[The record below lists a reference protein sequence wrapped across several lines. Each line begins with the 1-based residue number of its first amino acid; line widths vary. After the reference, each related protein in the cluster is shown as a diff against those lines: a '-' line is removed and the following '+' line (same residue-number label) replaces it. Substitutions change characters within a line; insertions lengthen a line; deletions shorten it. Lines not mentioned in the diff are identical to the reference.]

1 MLVTKKTAKSFKG
14 FVTVRISF
22 WTICVTFLV
31 ITSTHLHASETLTG
45 LFEAQ
50 RSCEATRKL
59 NSGNPGNIT
68 LEIGE
73 IYDLLAINNSEPSH
87 FLVNIPDAPET
98 TKRWVG
104 VECGEVALDD
114 ADRVLTLKPLSAAEK
129 NAAKHRDQDKVAK
142 KANAK
147 PLQGIARDSI
157 ENLMAAS
164 WLPTFCLSSAG
175 QRATEC
181 KNLSKSDIY
190 ASQFSIHG
198 LWPNDLDDDALYPC
212 YCDQK
217 KPLKCNERRKP
228 VASINIPAD
237 LRNALQT
244 KMPGIQSGFLHR
256 HEWTKHGTCYEKYN
270 TGEDQG
276 ADASEYYRDTI
287 LVLDQLNAS
296 KVGQLFKNN
305 IGKVLSDNQI
315 YSAFDQSFGKGAS
328 DKVFI
333 DCKRVRG
340 EWLISELFIG
350 LGGEIKEGAKL
361 KDLIAASPSRD
372 VYSRQKSC
380 RRGKV
385 TAVR

>member
-1 MLVTKKTAKSFKG
+1 MAKLKLSAMCIAILVTMNS
-14 FVTVRISF
+14 
-22 WTICVTFLV
+22 
-31 ITSTHLHASETLTG
+31 HLHASETVTG

-50 RSCEATRKL
+50 KSCEATRKL

-73 IYDLLAINNSEPSH
+73 IYDLLAINKSEPSH
-87 FLVNIPDAPET
+87 FLINIPGAPET
-98 TKRWVG
+98 TKRWIG
-104 VECGEVALDD
+104 VECGEAALDD
-114 ADRVLTLKPLSAAEK
+114 ANRVLTLKPLSAEEK
-129 NAAKHRDQDKVAK
+129 NAAQTRDQNKAAKNVASK
-142 KANAK
+142 S
-147 PLQGIARDSI
+147 LQGIEINSI

-164 WLPTFCLSSAG
+164 WLPTFCLTGAG

-181 KNLSKSDIY
+181 KSLSKFDIY

-217 KPLKCNERRKP
+217 RPLKCNERRKP
-228 VASINIPAD
+228 VASINIPSD
-237 LRNALQT
+237 LRKALQT
-244 KMPGIQSGFLHR
+244 KMPGFQSGFLHR

-270 TGEDQG
+270 AGDDQG
-276 ADASEYYRDTI
+276 SDATEYYRDTI

-305 IGKVLSDNQI
+305 IGKVLSNNQI
-315 YSAFDQSFGKGAS
+315 YKAFDQSFGKGAS

-333 DCKRVRG
+333 DCKRIRG

-361 KDLIAASPSRD
+361 KDLIAASPPRD
-372 VYSRQKSC
+372 VYSSRKSC

>member
-1 MLVTKKTAKSFKG
+1 MAKLKLSAMCIAILVTMNS
-14 FVTVRISF
+14 
-22 WTICVTFLV
+22 
-31 ITSTHLHASETLTG
+31 HLHASETVTG

-50 RSCEATRKL
+50 KSCEATRKL

-73 IYDLLAINNSEPSH
+73 IYDLLAINKSEPSH
-87 FLVNIPDAPET
+87 FLINIPGAPET
-98 TKRWVG
+98 TKRWIG
-104 VECGEVALDD
+104 VECGEAALDD
-114 ADRVLTLKPLSAAEK
+114 ANRVLTLKPLSAEEK
-129 NAAKHRDQDKVAK
+129 NAAQTRDQNKAAKNVASK
-142 KANAK
+142 S
-147 PLQGIARDSI
+147 LQGIEINSI

-164 WLPTFCLSSAG
+164 WLPTFCLTGAG

-181 KNLSKSDIY
+181 KSLSKFDIY

-217 KPLKCNERRKP
+217 RPLKCNERRKP

-237 LRNALQT
+237 LRKALQT

-270 TGEDQG
+270 AGDDQG
-276 ADASEYYRDTI
+276 SDATEYYRDTI

-315 YSAFDQSFGKGAS
+315 YKAFDQSFGKGAS

-333 DCKRVRG
+333 DCKRIRG

-361 KDLIAASPSRD
+361 KDLIAASPPRD
-372 VYSRQKSC
+372 VYSSRKSC

>member
-1 MLVTKKTAKSFKG
+1 MIKLK
-14 FVTVRISF
+14 ISAF
-22 WTICVTFLV
+22 CLSVLLIL
-31 ITSTHLHASETLTG
+31 STHIHASETVTG

-50 RSCEATRKL
+50 SACEATRKL
-59 NSGNPGNIT
+59 NSGNPGNVK
-68 LEIGE
+68 LEVGE
-73 IYDLLAINNSEPSH
+73 IYDLLAINSAEPSH
-87 FLVNIPDAPET
+87 FLIEIPDAPET

-104 VECGEVALDD
+104 VECGDTALDD
-114 ADRVLTLKPLSAAEK
+114 PDRVLTLKPISAEEK
-129 NAAKHRDQDKVAK
+129 KTAQARDEK
-142 KANAK
+142 KADKKVNAK
-147 PLQGIARDSI
+147 PLQGIERDSI

-175 QRATEC
+175 QRAKEC
-181 KNLSKSDIY
+181 RNLDNRDVY

-198 LWPNDLDDDALYPC
+198 LWPNDLDDDAIYPC

-217 KPLKCNERRKP
+217 IPLRCNERRKP
-228 VASINIPAD
+228 VASIDIPAD

-270 TGEDQG
+270 SSESRGSDET
-276 ADASEYYRDTI
+276 EYYRDTI

-315 YSAFDQSFGKGAS
+315 YSAFNQSFGKGAS

-333 DCKRVRG
+333 ECKRVRG
-340 EWLISELFIG
+340 EWMISELFIG
-350 LGGEIKEGAKL
+350 LGGEITEGAKL
-361 KDLIAASPSRD
+361 SDLIAASPTRD
-372 VYSRQKSC
+372 VYSSKTSC